1 MESARAGVP
10 QGDFAPASR
19 LEWEACAQASLKG
32 RSLASLRGESEDG
45 LPLETLYWLEDL
57 EHLPHVR
64 LVDPAGSGS
73 ERPGSWEI
81 RQECLST
88 TPAELRVE
96 LQELAARGQTCLPL
110 SLERLEATGH
120 ALEPARLAELVRGWE
135 PGAASLELACGAE
148 PARGAALL
156 AALPIPP
163 AHHLLCDWT
172 SAGLR
177 QGRHPA
183 AAAGELATLW
193 QDPTAP
199 RATLRISGVAAHEA
213 GATSAQELAL
223 WLSAWTA
230 AARELEAVGVAL
242 ETLLEHSEHELSSSR
257 DLFESM
263 ARLRAARLLAARWLE
278 VAGLPPEQR
287 SIRLGA
293 RGSLRH
299 QTRRDPWTNLLRIA
313 LAGFAAAAGG
323 AEFLHLPTLAEG
335 LGASDAQARRL
346 AANAQVILQDE
357 AHLARVA
364 DPARGSAYVESLTA
378 ALAERAWTLFQELEA
393 AGGYWAALAEG
404 LPQAWLREAG
414 ERRQARLARRRETL
428 VGTSAYPNL
437 GETLPDWDRLG
448 TPVPPPAAADFAIP
462 PLRRLAEELEA
473 LRELGTRLAG
483 SGKPPVWLA
492 TFGPLKQHKARADFS
507 RGFLAVAGLTC
518 GQDEGHVDPAEV
530 ASAAARAA
538 APVVVCCSSDE
549 SYPELLPV
557 FVPALRSAERA
568 AGRAPA
574 LLLLAGHPPNQLDA
588 LRAAGVQGFLHVKA
602 SLPEVL
608 IPVLQRLEE
617 HA

>member
-1 MESARAGVP
+1 MESTHAGLP
-10 QGDFAPASR
+10 QGEFAPVTR
-19 LEWEACAQASLKG
+19 PVWERCAQESLKG
-32 RSLASLRGESEDG
+32 RPLASLRGESEDG
-45 LPLETLYWLEDL
+45 LSLEPLYWLEDL
-57 EHLPHVR
+57 ERLPHVQ
-64 LVDPAGSGS
+64 LTDPAGPESA
-73 ERPGSWEI
+73 RPGAWEI

-88 TPAELRVE
+88 TPAELRAE
-96 LQELAARGQTCLPL
+96 LQELDARGQASLPL
-110 SLERLEATGH
+110 SLERLEAANGP
-120 ALEPARLAELVRGWE
+120 LEPARLAELLEGWE
-135 PGAASLELACGAE
+135 PGGAILQLACGAE
-148 PARGAALL
+148 PARGAGLL
-156 AALPIPP
+156 AALPTSVTRR
-163 AHHLLCDWT
+163 LLCDWT
-172 SAGLR
+172 TAGLR

-183 AAAGELATLW
+183 AAAGELAALW
-193 QDPTAP
+193 QDPAAP
-199 RATLRISGVAAHEA
+199 AATLRISGVAAHEA

-230 AARELEAVGVAL
+230 AARELEAVGVPL
-242 ETLLEHSEHELSSSR
+242 ETLLEKSEHELSSSR
-257 DLFESM
+257 DLFESL

-278 VAGLPPEQR
+278 AAGVPPEGR
-287 SIRLGA
+287 GIRLGA

-299 QTRRDPWTNLLRIA
+299 QTRRDPWVNLLRVA

-323 AEFLHLPTLAEG
+323 ADFLHLPTLAEG

-437 GETLPDWDRLG
+437 GETLPDWG
-448 TPVPPPAAADFAIP
+448 QPGAPVPPPPAADFAIP
-462 PLRRLAEELEA
+462 PRRRLAEELEA
-473 LRELGTRLAG
+473 LREQGARLAG
-483 SGKPPVWLA
+483 QGLPPVWLA

-507 RGFLAVAGLTC
+507 RGFLAVAGLPC
-518 GQDEGHVDPAEV
+518 GQDEGHADPL
-530 ASAAARAA
+530 AAAAA
-538 APVVVCCSSDE
+538 AAQSGAAVVVCCSSDE
-549 SYPELLPV
+549 SYPELVPV
-557 FVPALRSAERA
+557 FVPALREAERA

-574 LLLLAGHPPNQLDA
+574 LLLLAGHPPEQLDA
-588 LRAAGVQGFLHVKA
+588 LRAAGVQGFLHLKA